1 MNLRHALARL
11 WAAAAAALGVVRPGG
26 GHPIAAPESARPPGA
41 PSPATPELPEAP
53 SLPEPL
59 AVTTETATTP
69 IVDTTTT
76 VTAPSPVANE
86 TTMAVPPAPA
96 KRKPRKSAPTPAPLA
111 DPDFDKLLARS
122 AKLQGQKLD
131 LGVRLADM
139 ELTVREFERHQYE
152 ALNEILGECLELRRE
167 YAHLKA
173 QRSRTAA
180 DREAARS
187 AEEDFESYRSAGETP
202 PAALPELDDDE
213 RNELR
218 RLYRTAASRCHPDR
232 ASEADQA
239 DAHARFLRVQAAYRG
254 NDLGALREVLYE
266 LDSHS
271 PAPAD
276 AGETTHAAGSA
287 HIRRQVGDL
296 QNEVADLI
304 LAIQTLQLDS
314 VYRLAINIA
323 DRDAY
328 FDRARRGFE
337 DECDELRSMIRLY
350 GLRAA

>member
-11 WAAAAAALGVVRPGG
+11 WAAALGVVRPGG
-26 GHPIAAPESARPPGA
+26 GHPIAAPESAHPPGA
-41 PSPATPELPEAP
+41 PSPATPARPENAPLPEAQ
-53 SLPEPL
+53 

-76 VTAPSPVANE
+76 VTAPRPVANE
-86 TTMAVPPAPA
+86 TTMAAPPTPA
-96 KRKPRKSAPTPAPLA
+96 KSRSRKSAPAPLP
-111 DPDFDKLLARS
+111 DPDFDKLLMRS

-139 ELTVREFERHQYE
+139 EQTVREFEQRQYE
-152 ALNEILGECLELRRE
+152 ALNEILGECLQLRRE

-173 QRSRTAA
+173 ERSRNAA

-187 AEEDFESYRSAGETP
+187 AEEDFESYRSAGEVP

-213 RNELR
+213 RDELR

-232 ASEADQA
+232 AGEADQA
-239 DAHARFLRVQAAYRG
+239 DAHARFLRVQAAYRA

-271 PAPAD
+271 SAPAD
-276 AGETTHAAGSA
+276 ARETTHAAGSE

-314 VYRLAINIA
+314 VYRLAVNIA

-328 FDRARRGFE
+328 FDRARQGFE
-337 DECDELRSMIRLY
+337 DECAELRSMIRLY

>member
-1 MNLRHALARL
+1 MNLRHALAGL
-11 WAAAAAALGVVRPGG
+11 WAAALGVIRPGG
-26 GHPIAAPESARPPGA
+26 GHATPATESACPSGA
-41 PSPATPELPEAP
+41 PSPATSELPAEP

-76 VTAPSPVANE
+76 VTAPDPVANE
-86 TTMAVPPAPA
+86 TIMAVPPAPA
-96 KRKPRKSAPTPAPLA
+96 KRKPRKSAPAPLP

-173 QRSRTAA
+173 QRSRNAA

-187 AEEDFESYRSAGETP
+187 AEEDFESYRSAGEAP

-232 ASEADQA
+232 AGEADQA
-239 DAHARFLRVQAAYRG
+239 DAHARFLRVQAAYRA

-271 PAPAD
+271 PAPAN

-304 LAIQTLQLDS
+304 LAIQTLQLDR
-314 VYRLAINIA
+314 VYRQAVNIA

-328 FDRARRGFE
+328 FARAREGFE
-337 DECDELRSMIRLY
+337 DECAELRSMIRMY
-350 GLRAA
+350 AVRAA